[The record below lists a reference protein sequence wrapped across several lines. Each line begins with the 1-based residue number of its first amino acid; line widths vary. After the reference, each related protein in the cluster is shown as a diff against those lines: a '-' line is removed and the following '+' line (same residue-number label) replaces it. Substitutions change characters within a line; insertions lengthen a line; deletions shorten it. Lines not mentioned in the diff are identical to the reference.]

1 MRLRVGRPVDLKY
14 RSPARDTE
22 RIMDALVDLLP
33 AEARNAYEPSE
44 EELASTYP
52 SGRIETDGDHEAE
65 RRPGTD

>member
-1 MRLRVGRPVDLKY
+1 
-14 RSPARDTE
+14 
-22 RIMDALVDLLP
+22 MDALVDLLP
-33 AEARNAYEPSE
+33 AEARNAHEPSE